1 MSQDVVAF
9 LVCSLATFYACH
21 GRSASRAKYPHL
33 AWTAAATMSSNKRP
47 TDHLQ
52 PSAKKRTQD
61 RQGARDEEEEDSEV
75 IFLHQSCCVWL
86 RAGLRLPQFWAL
98 HCNE

>member
-1 MSQDVVAF
+1 
-9 LVCSLATFYACH
+9 
-21 GRSASRAKYPHL
+21 
-33 AWTAAATMSSNKRP
+33 MSSNKRP

-75 IFLHQSCCVWL
+75 TFLHQSCCVWL

-98 HCNE
+98 HCVEYSAIQAGGLAATAPTITLPQRECMT